1 MEGEVKVNEVERV
14 WCGGRRFRL
23 SSWPFSVVWA
33 TCTHAAWL
41 EDRLSQSVGRMLK
54 TCGIPERWRRC
65 RFLGTAESL
74 FVRLA
79 GRGALQAFSPVVRA
93 IRIHCIP
100 LPDVPRRPSMI
111 GLAEQQRSGVRCGVQ
126 SLRDK
131 WTKRASMRLI
141 ILCQG
146 NGSYNTSHCRAAL
159 HGSTTSL
166 SPSWPPSPMLP
177 CWTRYFLL
185 RTQRNRPVFL
195 AKWESAKHLPRRVSI
210 QISYR
215 RRQ

>member
-1 MEGEVKVNEVERV
+1 M
-14 WCGGRRFRL
+14 RFRYEVRWKVR
-23 SSWPFSVVWA
+23 SKWTRWSEFGVVDGGFA
-33 TCTHAAWL
+33 YRADLLAWSGRPVRTRHGL
-41 EDRLSQSVGRMLK
+41 KIVWVSQWDACWK
-54 TCGIPERWRRC
+54 P
-65 RFLGTAESL
+65 AESL
-74 FVRLA
+74 KDD
-79 GRGALQAFSPVVRA
+79 GGAVSKERPKACSFGLPAVE
-93 IRIHCIP
+93 
-100 LPDVPRRPSMI
+100 LPDVLRRPSMI

-177 CWTRYFLL
+177 CWARYFLL
-185 RTQRNRPVFL
+185 RIQRNRPVFL
-195 AKWESAKHLPRRVSI
+195 AKWESAKHLPRKVSI

-215 RRQ
+215 RRRLKFY